1 MCQLKRGRPL
11 TPAIHRL
18 HMLELA
24 GTVGTQDVARLSAG
38 MPVELRIEGIDTPLH
53 GKLARIAPAAE
64 AGTRSIGVVV
74 ELPNPKESLRAGQY
88 ALARVML
95 PDDTP
100 RLTLPLAAISSSS
113 GQNQVW
119 VIESGVLARR
129 AVTLGRRD
137 ERAGRV
143 EILQGLP
150 PGSKVL
156 AARCDNLR
164 EGARASVVVAAAAAA
179 SPVAVK

>member
-1 MCQLKRGRPL
+1 
-11 TPAIHRL
+11 
-18 HMLELA
+18 
-24 GTVGTQDVARLSAG
+24 
-38 MPVELRIEGIDTPLH
+38 MPVQVQVEGVDQPVAGSI
-53 GKLARIAPAAE
+53 ARIAPAAE
-64 AGTRSIGVVV
+64 PGTRAIGVVV

-88 ALARVML
+88 ALARVQL

-100 RLTLPLAAISSSS
+100 RLTLPLAAVSSGN

-143 EILQGLP
+143 EILQGLA
-150 PGSKVL
+150 PGSQVL
-156 AARCDNLR
+156 AARFDNLR
-164 EGARASVVVAAAAAA
+164 DGARASVVVAAAAAA